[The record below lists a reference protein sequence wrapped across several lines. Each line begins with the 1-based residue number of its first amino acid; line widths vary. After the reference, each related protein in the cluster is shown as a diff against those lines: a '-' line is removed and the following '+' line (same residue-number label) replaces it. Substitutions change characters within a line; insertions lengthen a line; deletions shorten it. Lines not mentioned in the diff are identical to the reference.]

1 MPASCSFDAA
11 NFRFSASVRRATC
24 GSTPSGR
31 DPGKAI
37 DLSATKGLCV
47 IDGLADAV
55 LKFGD
60 AIRMAGDA
68 ALSCFPV
75 SGGQVEQDLG
85 QAVLVETLGD
95 IVLLER
101 IREEILN
108 SPEAGFGRR
117 RKAVRKRRLREE
129 HREIGVKFRHSI
141 FSRAAAVAFTS
152 GMCSP
157 ASPIEGRAPPPDRP
171 CSPSRSQGSG
181 WDRDKGFPR
190 TR

>member
-11 NFRFSASVRRATC
+11 NFRILRKRSSRDSRLQA
-24 GSTPSGR
+24 SGR

-37 DLSATKGLCV
+37 DLSAIEGLCV
-47 IDGLADAV
+47 VDGLADAV

-60 AIRMAGDA
+60 AIRIAGDA

-75 SGGQVEQDLG
+75 SSGQVEQDLG

-101 IREEILN
+101 IREEILD
-108 SPEAGFGRR
+108 SPEARFGRR
-117 RKAVRKRRLREE
+117 RKAVQKRRLREE

-141 FSRAAAVAFTS
+141 
-152 GMCSP
+152 SP
-157 ASPIEGRAPPPDRP
+157 ASSPAPAIEGRGPPPDRP